1 MWFYVVFG
9 ATAERLKH
17 LSKLITSQILL
28 NILAFKK
35 IHPFPPGFSLSVSSV
50 PVLGSD
56 DDVPLATHL
65 PQDVWCAWPDYH
77 ATAASLWRF
86 WPGWG
91 QRAHRGSRR
100 ESPEADRK
108 GCQQSPWAG
117 ITGVLQHHQQGL
129 SCEDGEKRER
139 SSISHKSLR
148 LEPLMEHEDLV
159 GSFWILFFFFPS
171 SCLFSSFSTHL
182 KKSIGGNIKEDWDE
196 FQDWVFEK

>member
-159 GSFWILFFFFPS
+159 GWFWILFFFFS
-171 SCLFSSFSTHL
+171 FFLFIFNSF
-182 KKSIGGNIKEDWDE
+182 KKIHWRKH
-196 FQDWVFEK
+196 